1 MGYRIE
7 IARKFV
13 STKKQDAGVKMYFD
27 AQVDTI
33 MGDEVVPGPRVNGFR
48 LVKGKKG
55 NFLGFPSIVS
65 KDGTRYP
72 SLIPPR
78 KMSEAILARA
88 EQEYQKE
95 IK

>member
-13 STKKQDAGVKMYFD
+13 STKNQEAGVKMYFD
-27 AQVDTI
+27 AQVDIVIGEET
-33 MGDEVVPGPRVNGFR
+33 VPGPRVNGFR

-55 NFLGFPSIVS
+55 NFLGFPFIVG
-65 KDGTRYP
+65 KNGNRYP
-72 SLIPPR
+72 SMIPPR